1 MGNTGAVV
9 TMVGTVETAGTDELP
24 DGFKILLL
32 GAGVDAEGFAGWVAE
47 ALAGIV
53 VGMLPL
59 I

>member
-1 MGNTGAVV
+1 
-9 TMVGTVETAGTDELP
+9 MVGMVETTGTDELP

-32 GAGVDAEGFAGWVAE
+32 GAGVDAEGFVGWVAE

-59 I
+59 ICTSPK